1 MLNVKDAPTLLILS
15 PFVLKPRIT
24 YQILREN
31 TYSSSA
37 WYVPFIITLGAVV
50 LVGLLG
56 SLMVLLAK
64 AVYRHCSS
72 VTRKD
77 KKHL

>member
-1 MLNVKDAPTLLILS
+1 MSKTLPPCLLS
-15 PFVLKPRIT
+15 PSVLKPRIT

-56 SLMVLLAK
+56 SLMVLLVRAIC
-64 AVYRHCSS
+64 RHCSS
-72 VTRKD
+72 MTGKD

>member
-1 MLNVKDAPTLLILS
+1 MSEMLPPCSLS
-15 PFVLKPRIT
+15 PLSFKPRIT

>member
-1 MLNVKDAPTLLILS
+1 MSKMRPPCS
-15 PFVLKPRIT
+15 FFPSVLKPRIT

-37 WYVPFIITLGAVV
+37 WYVPFTITLGAVV

-56 SLMVLLAK
+56 SLMVLLVK
-64 AVYRHCSS
+64 AVCRHCSS
-72 VTRKD
+72 MTGKD